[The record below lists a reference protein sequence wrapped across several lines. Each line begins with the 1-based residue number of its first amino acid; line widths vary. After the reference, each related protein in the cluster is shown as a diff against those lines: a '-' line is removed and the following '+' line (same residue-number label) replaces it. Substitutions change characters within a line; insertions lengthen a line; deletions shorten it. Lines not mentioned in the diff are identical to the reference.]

1 MCIVADINWITVQC
15 SAHLQPGMWVVPSA
29 GRGGAGN
36 PARRVGHSDAVVLLV
51 INIEPPE
58 RQYRDVLMTRQGSG
72 LAPAKAERC

>member
-51 INIEPPE
+51 INIEPP
-58 RQYRDVLMTRQGSG
+58 
-72 LAPAKAERC
+72 